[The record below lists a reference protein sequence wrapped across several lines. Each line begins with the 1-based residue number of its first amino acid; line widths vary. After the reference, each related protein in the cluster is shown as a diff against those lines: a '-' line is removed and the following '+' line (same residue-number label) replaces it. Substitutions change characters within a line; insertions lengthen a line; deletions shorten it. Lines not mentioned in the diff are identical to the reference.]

1 MGIKNNIIYKIE
13 KVKNL
18 EQWAKIVNK
27 KQWKDGKSAKEF
39 AKYML
44 SNGGYLPPE
53 IEEIIG
59 KCPKNMEAITYPE
72 KVTSF
77 GKGFGRGHGR
87 QHDAL
92 IISEDFVIG
101 VEAKVD
107 EPLGKSMGE
116 CDNENKEIR
125 IKALSRYL
133 YGDENKAKELK
144 IKYQLLSASVGT
156 LMEAERNN
164 KKKSVLLFI
173 IFNNEETDNMRE
185 NKKAIE
191 DFIKSLKNGENSAKK
206 FGEDKDITFNVSTIE
221 IKIPKV
227 KYQSDIF
234 L

>member
-101 VEAKVD
+101 GEAKVD

-116 CDNENKEIR
+116 CDKENKEIR

-164 KKKSVLLFI
+164 KKKAVLLFI
-173 IFNNEETDNMRE
+173 IFKNEDDEDTVGMRK
-185 NKKAIE
+185 NKEAIE
-191 DFIKSLKNGENSAKK
+191 DFIKSLKAGENSAKK

-227 KYQSDIF
+227 
-234 L
+234 